1 MEEIMRFK
9 QAFFRLILL
18 LLLGNGLATAAPLDD
33 GVEPAQSGDLDK
45 GFEAYELGN
54 YKAALAEWTVQAE
67 QGIAQAQY
75 SLGYL
80 YGNGEGVPENDKTA
94 VKWLTQAAKQGH
106 AKAQTDLGY
115 MYEYG
120 IGVLTD
126 SKRAYMW
133 YNIGNANG
141 NELGGI
147 NKGNVTKKM
156 TLSDISKAQNMSSR
170 CLDSGYTDC

>member
-94 VKWLTQAAKQGH
+94 VKWFTQAAKQGH

-156 TLSDISKAQNMSSR
+156 TLADISKAQNMSSR

>member
-9 QAFFRLILL
+9 QALFGLSLL
-18 LLLGNGLATAAPLDD
+18 LLLGNGLATAAPLED
-33 GVEPAQSGDLDK
+33 GIEPAPSSDVDK

-54 YKAALAEWTVQAE
+54 YKAALAEWTALAE

-75 SLGYL
+75 SLGYM
-80 YGNGEGVPENDKTA
+80 YDNGEGVPENDTMSLR
-94 VKWLTQAAKQGH
+94 WYTQAAEQGH
-106 AKAQTDLGY
+106 AKAQTNLGV

-120 IGVLTD
+120 IGVLTN

-141 NELGGI
+141 NKLGGT
-147 NKGNVTKKM
+147 NKGKITKKM
-156 TLSDISKAQNMSSR
+156 TLADISKSQDMSLR
-170 CLDSGYTDC
+170 CLESNYTDC